1 MNFLADEC
9 VYQLTVN
16 LLRQWGYAVATAQEV
31 GLTGCPNGEV
41 LRYAWHHQVVF
52 LTRDK
57 DFTDIRLYPPSHYH
71 GIVVLKITPSN
82 QAHVHQVLRECLQTL
97 SFEQLRGKLVIVD
110 RKKYR
115 VIGLPEHHQ

>member
-1 MNFLADEC
+1 MNNLADEC

-16 LLRQWGYAVATAQEV
+16 LLRRWGYSVVTAQEV
-31 GLTGCPNGEV
+31 GLAGCPNGEV
-41 LRYAWHHQVVF
+41 LRYAQQNQSVF

-57 DFTDIRLYPPSHYH
+57 DFTDIRIYQPPNYH

-82 QAHVHQVLRECLQTL
+82 QSDVHHILRECLQIL
-97 SFEQLRGKLVIVD
+97 SFEQLHGTLVIID

-115 VIGLPEHHQ
+115 VIGLLEDSE

>member
-1 MNFLADEC
+1 MKILADEC

-16 LLRQWGYAVATAQEV
+16 LLRKWGYTVITAQEV
-31 GLTGCPNGEV
+31 GLAGCSNGEV
-41 LRYAWHHQVVF
+41 LRYAQHHQLAF

-57 DFTDIRLYPPSHYH
+57 DFTDIRIYQPSDYH

-82 QAHVHQVLRECLQTL
+82 QGDVHHILRECLQIL
-97 SFEQLRGKLVIVD
+97 SFEQLHGTLVIVD

-115 VIGLPEHHQ
+115 IIGLSEDSE